1 MKNASLIKTVIIP
14 NGLFT
19 ADLLLALAT
28 LKMAGFKGRIAQRD
42 EPEITEV
49 ERADPKTILL
59 NVGREINAP
68 RSNYDFSESRRCGVA
83 LAILEAFSDTTN
95 EPVARKLASDLY
107 YRVNQIQIGQP
118 VAAVDSLNLTVLI
131 ANFNNVD
138 KGFAYAQSLTN
149 AILVSH
155 VATIRKELKI
165 NVV

>member
-1 MKNASLIKTVIIP
+1 MKNASLIKTVIVP

-19 ADLLLALAT
+19 ADLMLALAT
-28 LKMAGFKGRIAQRD
+28 LKMAGFKGRIDQRD

-68 RSNYDFSESRRCGVA
+68 RSNYDYSESKRTGVA
-83 LAILEAFSDTTN
+83 AAVLDAFFDTTN
-95 EPVARKLASDLY
+95 EPVARNLAEDLY

-118 VAAVDSLNLTVLI
+118 VAAVDSLNLMVLVT
-131 ANFNNVD
+131 NFNNVD
-138 KGFAYAQSLTN
+138 KGFAYAQSMTN
-149 AILVSH
+149 AILISH

-165 NVV
+165 RTL

>member
-1 MKNASLIKTVIIP
+1 MKNASLIKTVIVP

-28 LKMAGFKGRIAQRD
+28 LKMAGFKGRITHRD
-42 EPEITEV
+42 EPEITET

-68 RSNYDFSESRRCGVA
+68 RSNYDFSESRRTGVA
-83 LAILEAFSDTTN
+83 LAMLDAFFDTTD
-95 EPVARKLASDLY
+95 EPVACKLAEDLY

-118 VAAVDSLNLTVLI
+118 VTAVDSLDFTVLI

-138 KGFAYAQSLTN
+138 KGFAYAQSLTH

-155 VATIRKELKI
+155 VATIQKELKAL
-165 NVV
+165 VK